1 MQQLWLG
8 CSRLFMILGAH
19 KLASQHINHC
29 KKPASLSCN
38 LNGISPAVSLLANN
52 TSRTWFNTDSLALY
66 VSICGSGCQLRKF
79 DVQSLQKSVHRARS
93 RSPDLEA
100 STTIASRK
108 PNKVGRSS
116 AFHIFVARKAGA
128 AVTFKSLRVQ
138 ERSNIFYPDAVRSGL
153 NANFQVWNR
162 IQRGIVNTHID
173 AHRCREVIDVQGGK
187 RSEASSAA
195 CKIRQKDVIAKGNE
209 WETPKAGDDSARREL
224 RLAPHYS
231 TSLLHERTRD
241 RGPAKHSTNGET
253 GNGAEMKT
261 STKWGMKQWKERTEE
276 DRRNGAGL
284 RNEKRRG
291 GMCGER
297 KRNEKRNEQTRCVV
311 TLLRA
316 SEQD

>member
-1 MQQLWLG
+1 MTSLPRG
-8 CSRLFMILGAH
+8 R
-19 KLASQHINHC
+19 KRPYEV
-29 KKPASLSCN
+29 PASDIQNPSCRRN
-38 LNGISPAVSLLANN
+38 RCIALA
-52 TSRTWFNTDSLALY
+52 
-66 VSICGSGCQLRKF
+66 
-79 DVQSLQKSVHRARS
+79 S

-100 STTIASRK
+100 STTIASKKAEQSGSFISLPYLRCPK
-108 PNKVGRSS
+108 GRGRRHLQVPPSPRTLEYLLS
-116 AFHIFVARKAGA
+116 RRSPFGARRQ
-128 AVTFKSLRVQ
+128 L
-138 ERSNIFYPDAVRSGL
+138 P
-153 NANFQVWNR
+153 
-162 IQRGIVNTHID
+162 
-173 AHRCREVIDVQGGK
+173 EVIDVQGGK

-231 TSLLHERTRD
+231 TSLLHECTRD

-261 STKWGMKQWKERTEE
+261 NTKWGMKQWKERTEE

-291 GMCGER
+291 GMFGER

-316 SEQD
+316 SEHGLTAFVLARSHLLERLRASDSSASMHQHSNAVDARGDMSQVTCATAKQSPSENEGTMVRGQK